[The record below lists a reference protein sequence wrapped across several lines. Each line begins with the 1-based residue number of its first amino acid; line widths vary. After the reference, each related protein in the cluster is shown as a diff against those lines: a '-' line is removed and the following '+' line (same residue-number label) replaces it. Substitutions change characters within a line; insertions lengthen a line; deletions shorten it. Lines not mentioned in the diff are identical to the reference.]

1 MRERI
6 DYTTRAIQFVG
17 RFPVLS
23 FVLTQINFW
32 VIANIFLAIFMHLQ
46 AQAINQV
53 VPLPMQ
59 TRLVPS
65 LIVAVILGVLYGIAL
80 GVADYFFDKQIFK
93 GKPLGKI
100 IVLKT
105 IISVAVLT
113 LLFAF
118 LQFVL
123 FDLLIAPGLG
133 KNRILVNQNSWKYVF
148 CMFLIYYFLINLIIT
163 FINQVNKK
171 YGPGVLIP
179 LLMGKYRKPIEEER
193 IFMFMDLKASTSI
206 AESLGHIQY
215 SSFIR
220 DAFLDINHVLFP
232 HSAQVYQYVGDEIVV
247 SWVVKEGLRNLN
259 CVNFYFACEKQ
270 FADKEDYYMK
280 NYGQLPHFKAGL
292 HMGKVTAVEIGEIKR
307 DIAYHGDTLNTTARI
322 QSLCNHYGKKF
333 LVSDFFLS
341 NIVMTN
347 EYIIESIGKVL
358 LKGKTEPVGLSSI
371 ELNAVAV

>member
-1 MRERI
+1 MTERQ

-53 VPLPMQ
+53 TPLPMQ
-59 TRLVPS
+59 TRLLPS
-65 LIVAVILGVLYGIAL
+65 IFVAVIMGVMYGIAL
-80 GVADYFFDKQIFK
+80 GITDYYLDKQIFR

-105 IISVAVLT
+105 IISVLVLA

-123 FDLLIAPGLG
+123 FDLIIAPGL
-133 KNRILVNQNSWKYVF
+133 KNKFVVNEESWKYVF
-148 CMFLIYYFLINLIIT
+148 IMFLIYYFLINLIIT

-193 IFMFMDLKASTSI
+193 IFMFMDLKASTTI
-206 AESLGHIQY
+206 AESLGHLKY

-220 DAFLDINHVLFP
+220 DAFMDINQVLFP
-232 HSAQVYQYVGDEIVV
+232 YSAQVYQYVGDEIVV
-247 SWVVKEGLRNLN
+247 SWTIKEGLKNSS
-259 CVNFYFACEKQ
+259 CINFYFACEKQ
-270 FADKEDYYMK
+270 FADKTDYYME

-307 DIAYHGDTLNTTARI
+307 DIAYHGDTLNTAARI
-322 QSLCNHYGKKF
+322 QSMCNQYGKKF
-333 LVSDFFLS
+333 LVSDFLLS
-341 NIVMTN
+341 NSDLGDEFKT
-347 EYIIESIGKVL
+347 ESIGNVL
-358 LKGKTEPVGLSSI
+358 LKGKTEVVGISSI
-371 ELNAVAV
+371 EK